1 MPGMQFE
8 YDEHGGTFY
17 YFLLSFIALIL
28 IPATYYFWPRKS
40 SKGEYH
46 NAKFSH
52 ANSLC
57 CASVV
62 VVLTLP
68 CAYLVW
74 PCLEVN
80 PHDKA

>member
-46 NAKFSH
+46 DAKFSH
-52 ANSLC
+52 ANSLR
-57 CASVV
+57 CASPETRQ
-62 VVLTLP
+62 LR
-68 CAYLVW
+68 VW
-74 PCLEVN
+74 RSAFFMIVMIY
-80 PHDKA
+80 